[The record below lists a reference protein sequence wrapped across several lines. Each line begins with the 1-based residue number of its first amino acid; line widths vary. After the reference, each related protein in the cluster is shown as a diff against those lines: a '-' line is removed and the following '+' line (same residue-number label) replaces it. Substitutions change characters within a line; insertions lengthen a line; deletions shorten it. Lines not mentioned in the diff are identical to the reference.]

1 MSFKKT
7 INREFEVALSKNSQP
22 IWFRVLKYILLG
34 GVIYFFRE
42 SAWMW
47 IILTALL
54 IVALIVHFWVR
65 YKTKGWTQS
74 YGLWKYE
81 KNKPRDP

>member
-7 INREFEVALSKNSQP
+7 INREFEVAFSKNSQP

-42 SAWMW
+42 SRWMW

-54 IVALIVHFWVR
+54 VVALIVHFWVR

-81 KNKPRDP
+81 KNMPHDP

>member
-7 INREFEVALSKNSQP
+7 INREFEVAFSKNSQP

-42 SAWMW
+42 SGWMW